1 MSAVAISQEQRK
13 KLGLP
18 NQEAGQSDQ
27 ERAPDLERVEEG
39 SEISPDAAE
48 RLQPQLGNHAVQALL
63 DRTSS
68 TTQSSTGTADLELA
82 EEVGR
87 GEEEEFEGGN
97 LEMPNVE
104 LGGGGD
110 GVPVEVAPWEVGRL
124 FGGGDDDENPYKP
137 KPIPK
142 ARRRTARAVTSEPEL
157 RPDDGLDESHI
168 DRVESL
174 LGTTPLMPEECRTG
188 DARYRAVEAGLT
200 KPHTIGRRTLNP
212 ESMVD
217 RTDHLDPIGRPTA
230 IARFMSTAA
239 NQSMSRALSR
249 CIAGPSSALIP
260 LASGHA
266 GAASRLAALVVCAE
280 ALEDGGTPTDNAVRL
295 ALCHEAWPA
304 ALAAASDL
312 AKTGRVVAP
321 DIVERAGET
330 IAGREPSPARVETS
344 PYELTGVR
352 LGRRALLEILPDTPL
367 KPIPSVAFEP
377 PPPSPSRDPSIAA
390 VDAVLAELTGG
401 MAPSDIPSE
410 RIIEPQHVQP
420 VLDAATE
427 LVNRMGQTQVELA
440 AAAIAVARVQP
451 DLPVRSTLFHTDRA
465 MRELA
470 RTVVRHGDRLHRAIG
485 APEAVTQRLPER
497 SVRGLREAASAFEA
511 LRTWSFNA
519 IAEALYR

>member
-27 ERAPDLERVEEG
+27 ERAPDLERVQEG

-48 RLQPQLGNHAVQALL
+48 RLQPQMGNHAVQALL

-68 TTQSSTGTADLELA
+68 STQSSTGTAELELA
-82 EEVGR
+82 EDVGR
-87 GEEEEFEGGN
+87 GEEEEFEGGS
-97 LEMPNVE
+97 LDMPTVEM
-104 LGGGGD
+104 GGGGD

-124 FGGGDDDENPYKP
+124 FGGGDDENPHKP

-142 ARRRTARAVTSEPEL
+142 ARRRTARAVAA
-157 RPDDGLDESHI
+157 DDDARQEDLLDESHI
-168 DRVESL
+168 ERIESL
-174 LGTTPLMPEECRTG
+174 LGVTPQMPEEYRSG

-200 KPHTIGRRTLNP
+200 KPHTIARRSLRP

-230 IARFMSTAA
+230 IARFMSSAA
-239 NQSMSRALSR
+239 NQPMGRALSR
-249 CIAGPSSALIP
+249 CIAGPVSALLP
-260 LASGHA
+260 MQTGHA

-280 ALEDGGTPTDNAVRL
+280 ALEDGGTPTDNAIRL

-330 IAGREPSPARVETS
+330 IVEREAAPARIETS
-344 PYELTGVR
+344 PRALTGVR
-352 LGRRALLEILPDTPL
+352 LGRRALLEILPDTPIR
-367 KPIPSVAFEP
+367 PIPNVAFDP
-377 PPPSPSRDPSIAA
+377 PPPSPADDPSVAA
-390 VDAVLAELTGG
+390 VDALLAEFTGG
-401 MAPSDIPSE
+401 VTPSDIPSA
-410 RIIEPQHVQP
+410 RTIEAQHVQP

-440 AAAIAVARVQP
+440 AAAIAVARVKP
-451 DLPVRSTLFHTDRA
+451 DLPVRSTLLHTDRA

-470 RTVVRHGDRLHRAIG
+470 RTIVRHGDRLHRAIG

-497 SVRGLREAASAFEA
+497 TVRGLREASSAFEA